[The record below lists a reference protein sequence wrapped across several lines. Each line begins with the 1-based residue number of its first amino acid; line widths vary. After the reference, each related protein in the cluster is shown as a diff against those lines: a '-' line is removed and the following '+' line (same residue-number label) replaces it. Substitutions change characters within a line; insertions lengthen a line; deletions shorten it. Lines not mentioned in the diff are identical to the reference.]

1 MEKQSEVR
9 TIFIPTGSITNIQYS
24 LSESDQ
30 EFLYESSYQVAQK
43 FLEIWNF
50 EAYKK
55 NYRDVH

>member
-1 MEKQSEVR
+1 MHQAQNIRHVEKQSEVR

-43 FLEIWNF
+43 FLEIWDMEF
-50 EAYKK
+50 
-55 NYRDVH
+55 